1 MYDFEKIKLIVWD
14 LDDTFWS
21 GTLSEGD
28 VVVPEQNIN
37 LIRRLTDI
45 GIVNSICSKNDA
57 AQTMRKLKELE
68 LDSYFVFPSIN
79 WDAKGSRIK
88 ALIADMQLRPA
99 NVLFLDDHA
108 PNLAEARFVSPELMT
123 ASPDV
128 IPQLLEQAMKSPKSD
143 PEHKRLHQYRILEE
157 KWEEKKHFTSNEDFL
172 YDSNIR
178 VVFGS
183 DCLAQL
189 DRIHDLVW
197 RSNQLNFTKVRSTKE
212 ELTALFTD
220 ASAKCGYV
228 SVSDRFGDY
237 GITGFYALK
246 QNRLLHFCFSCR
258 TLGMGVEQY
267 VYAKLGRPELQIVGE
282 VSGNLTQNVLPG
294 WINQEKTGGQGGGI
308 RAGHAQAHSVLIK
321 GPCDLFQ
328 ILPYIADKTLI
339 DTEFTYVNDR
349 GVTVESTGHT
359 THIVEAMRLTEEEKQ
374 RVLREVPFSDPG
386 IYSRRIYDGNYRVVV
401 ISILSDANLG
411 VYRRKETGERIAFLE
426 GFHPITD
433 PENWEPY
440 IRGEY
445 NHGGFAFTRE
455 NLMKFAE
462 QYEFVGINSA
472 ERIVENLRYI
482 RQHLPKET
490 TMAVMLGGELYYEK
504 NTFPA
509 YENRHLVHKEI
520 NAAIRAAA
528 EELDIRLIDVNRYLV
543 DQSSFYDHFNHY
555 IKPVYYQLAGE
566 IIALINEQTGA
577 ELRETSKLK
586 MIQIRAKE
594 ALAPLYY
601 KIRKEF
607 GKQR

>member
-220 ASAKCGYV
+220 ASAICGYV

-282 VSGNLTQNVLPG
+282 VSGDLTQNGLPG

-433 PENWEPY
+433 PDNWEPY

-601 KIRKEF
+601 KIRKGF

>member
-57 AQTMRKLKELE
+57 AQTMRKLKELG

-282 VSGNLTQNVLPG
+282 VSGNLTQNGLPG

-445 NHGGFAFTRE
+445 NHGGFVFTRE

-601 KIRKEF
+601 KIRKGF
-607 GKQR
+607 GIQR

>member
-220 ASAKCGYV
+220 ASAICGYV

-282 VSGNLTQNVLPG
+282 VSGDLTQNGLPG

-445 NHGGFAFTRE
+445 NHGGFVFTRE

-601 KIRKEF
+601 KIRKGF
-607 GKQR
+607 GIQR

>member
-28 VVVPEQNIN
+28 VVVPEQNVN

-57 AQTMRKLKELE
+57 AQTMRKLKELG

-79 WDAKGSRIK
+79 WEAKGSRIK
-88 ALIADMQLRPA
+88 ALIADMQLRTA

-128 IPQLLEQAMKSPKSD
+128 IPQLLEQAMQSPKSD

-157 KWEEKKHFTSNEDFL
+157 KWEEKKHFSSNEDFL

-178 VVFGS
+178 VTFGS
-183 DCLAQL
+183 DCMAQL

-212 ELTALFTD
+212 ELAALFAD
-220 ASAKCGYV
+220 ASVKCGYV

-267 VYAKLGRPELQIVGE
+267 VYEKLGRPELQIVGE
-282 VSGNLTQNVLPG
+282 VSGNLTQGLPN
-294 WINQEKTGGQGGGI
+294 WINQKKTCSQGGGI
-308 RAGHAQAHSVLIK
+308 QVGHAQAHSVLIK

-328 ILPYIADKTLI
+328 ILPYIADKKLI

-374 RVLREVPFSDPG
+374 RVLREVPFADPG
-386 IYSRRIYDGNYRVVV
+386 IYSRKIYDGNYRVVV

-411 VYRRKETGERIAFLE
+411 VYRRKKTGERIAFLE

-433 PENWEPY
+433 PANWEPY

-445 NHGGFAFTRE
+445 NHGGFTFTRE
-455 NLMKFAE
+455 NLTKFAE

-472 ERIVENLRYI
+472 EQIVENLRYI
-482 RQHLPKET
+482 RQHLPKQT

-520 NAAIRAAA
+520 NAAIRAVA

-586 MIQIRAKE
+586 MLQIRTKE

>member
-212 ELTALFTD
+212 ELTALFAD

-339 DTEFTYVNDR
+339 DTEFTYVNDC

-386 IYSRRIYDGNYRVVV
+386 IYSRKIYDGNYRVVV

-601 KIRKEF
+601 KIRKGF

>member
-57 AQTMRKLKELE
+57 AQTMRKLKELG

-601 KIRKEF
+601 KIRKGF
-607 GKQR
+607 GIQR

>member
-1 MYDFEKIKLIVWD
+1 MYDFGKIKLIVWD

-57 AQTMRKLKELE
+57 AQTMRKLKELG

-601 KIRKEF
+601 KIRKGF
-607 GKQR
+607 GIQR

>member
-57 AQTMRKLKELE
+57 AQTMRKLKELG

-282 VSGNLTQNVLPG
+282 VSGNLTQNGLPG

-445 NHGGFAFTRE
+445 NHGGFVFTRE

-601 KIRKEF
+601 KIRKGF

>member
-57 AQTMRKLKELE
+57 AQTMRKLKELG

-172 YDSNIR
+172 CDSNIR

-328 ILPYIADKTLI
+328 ILPYIADKKLI

-601 KIRKEF
+601 KIRKGF

>member
-294 WINQEKTGGQGGGI
+294 WINQKKTGGQGGGI

-490 TMAVMLGGELYYEK
+490 AMAVMLGGELYYEK

-520 NAAIRAAA
+520 NAAIRVAA

-601 KIRKEF
+601 KIRKGF

>member
-57 AQTMRKLKELE
+57 AQTMRKLKELG

-99 NVLFLDDHA
+99 NVLFLDDHV

-282 VSGNLTQNVLPG
+282 VSGDLTQNGLPG
-294 WINQEKTGGQGGGI
+294 WINQEKKGGQGGGI

-433 PENWEPY
+433 PKNWEPY

-445 NHGGFAFTRE
+445 NHGGFVFTRE

-601 KIRKEF
+601 KIRKGF
-607 GKQR
+607 GIQR

>member
-282 VSGNLTQNVLPG
+282 VSGDLTQNGLPG

-339 DTEFTYVNDR
+339 DTEFTYVNDC

-472 ERIVENLRYI
+472 ERIVENLSYI

-601 KIRKEF
+601 KIRKGF
-607 GKQR
+607 GIQR

>member
-1 MYDFEKIKLIVWD
+1 MYDFGKIKLIVWD

-57 AQTMRKLKELE
+57 AQTMRKLKELG

-433 PENWEPY
+433 PKNWEPY

-601 KIRKEF
+601 KIRKGF
-607 GKQR
+607 GIQR

>member
-14 LDDTFWS
+14 LDDTFWI
-21 GTLSEGD
+21 GTLSEGN
-28 VVVPEQNIN
+28 VVVPEQNID

-220 ASAKCGYV
+220 ASAICGYV

-282 VSGNLTQNVLPG
+282 VSGDLTQNGLPG

-445 NHGGFAFTRE
+445 NHGGFVFTRE

-601 KIRKEF
+601 KIRKGF
-607 GKQR
+607 GIQR

>member
-57 AQTMRKLKELE
+57 AQTMRKLKELG

-282 VSGNLTQNVLPG
+282 VSGNLTQNGLPG

-445 NHGGFAFTRE
+445 NHGGFVFTRE

-504 NTFPA
+504 NKFPA

-601 KIRKEF
+601 KIRKGF
-607 GKQR
+607 GIQR